1 VIRTLSLSMMLVL
14 CVMSLASAQSLDG
27 SAYTPGKDPDIDMY
41 LSSWKNSMP
50 RHTHG
55 SLVERDILTRGAP
68 LNPPRKGAVLK
79 YINHFSFATLDA
91 HDSTQPTT
99 LKGQQEIIYINSGK
113 GTIKSGKKTD
123 DLHNGICLLIPAN
136 LEFTITNTSD
146 EPLTM
151 YLINEPIPKGFRPN
165 KEILV
170 RDENK
175 QPITSTGGH
184 WIHIVKGLFST
195 NDGLGTLESVITVA
209 FDPMTIGHPHSHVE
223 GCEEAWTQ
231 LDGTSLA
238 FIGKQIRWQEPGM
251 GYMIPPDGN
260 TPHSNINISK
270 QQVKMFYFARYR
282 EHEVRK

>member
-1 VIRTLSLSMMLVL
+1 MIRTLSLSMMLVL
-14 CVMSLASAQSLDG
+14 CMMSLASAQSLDG
-27 SAYTPGKDPDIDMY
+27 SSYTPGKDPDIDLY
-41 LSSWKNSMP
+41 LSSWKDSMP

-55 SLVERDILTRGAP
+55 SLVERDILTSGDP
-68 LNPPRKGAVLK
+68 LKPPRKGAVLK

-99 LKGQQEIIYINSGK
+99 LKREQEIIYINSGK
-113 GTIKSGKKTD
+113 GTINSGRKTN

-136 LEFTITNTSD
+136 LKFTLTNTGD
-146 EPLTM
+146 ESLTM
-151 YLINEPIPKGFRPN
+151 YLINEPIPEGFRPN

-175 QPITSTGGH
+175 QPIVSTNGH

-223 GCEEAWTQ
+223 GCEEVWTQ
-231 LDGTSLA
+231 LDGTSIA
-238 FIGKQIRWQEPGM
+238 FLGKQIRLQEPGM

-260 TPHSNINISK
+260 TPHSNINISE

-282 EHEVRK
+282 DHEVRK

>member
-1 VIRTLSLSMMLVL
+1 MIRTLSLSMMLVL
-14 CVMSLASAQSLDG
+14 CMMSLASAQSLDG

-41 LSSWKNSMP
+41 MSSWKNSMP

-55 SLVERDILTRGAP
+55 SLVERDILTSGDP
-68 LNPPRKGAVLK
+68 LKPPRKGAVLK

-99 LKGQQEIIYINSGK
+99 LKGEQEIIYINSGK
-113 GTIKSGKKTD
+113 GTINSGRKTN

-136 LEFTITNTSD
+136 LKFTLTNTGD
-146 EPLTM
+146 ESLTM
-151 YLINEPIPKGFRPN
+151 YLINEPIPEGFRPN

-175 QPITSTGGH
+175 QPIVSTNGH

-223 GCEEAWTQ
+223 GCEEVWTQ
-231 LDGTSLA
+231 LDGTSIA
-238 FIGKQIRWQEPGM
+238 FLGKQIRLQEPGM

-260 TPHSNINISK
+260 TPHSNINISE

-282 EHEVRK
+282 DHEVRK